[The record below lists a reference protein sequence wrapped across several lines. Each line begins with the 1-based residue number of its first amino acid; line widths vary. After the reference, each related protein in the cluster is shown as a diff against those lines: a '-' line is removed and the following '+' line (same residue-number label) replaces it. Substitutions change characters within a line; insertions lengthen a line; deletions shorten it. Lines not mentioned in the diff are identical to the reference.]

1 MRTLRT
7 QRLRLVPV
15 TSATAPILWQVLQ
28 SPDLRDYQDLPAV
41 NRTQFMRAIAAR
53 PPRLQ
58 PGRGGRYEWLI
69 HFSRGAEAVGW
80 VSLRVP
86 ETNTSSA
93 EIGYSVV
100 REHRGRGIA
109 SEAVAAIVDEG
120 FRCCEFR
127 RIRAYCL
134 PENHASRGV
143 LVHTGFTDEGVLP
156 RGASVGGKPVDVI
169 VHTLERQ
176 QWLDGVTRSR
186 QATRS

>member
-15 TSATAPILWQVLQ
+15 TSANASVLWDVLH

-41 NRTQFMRAIAAR
+41 NRAQFMRAIAAR
-53 PPRLQ
+53 STRLAPQ
-58 PGRGGRYEWLI
+58 TGGRYEWLI
-69 HFSRGAEAVGW
+69 HFLRGPEAAGW
-80 VSLRVP
+80 VSLRVA
-86 ETNTSSA
+86 ETSPSSG

-134 PENHASRGV
+134 PENHASRAV
-143 LVHTGFTDEGVLP
+143 LRHTGFVDDGILP

-176 QWLDGVTRSR
+176 SWISSATASR